1 MKNATSNNSGFTLLE
16 ILTVLVI
23 TGILISIAAPSFISQ
38 KRELRQAVISI
49 ETLLRTVNLTARA
62 NSGNPYRVSVA
73 SDNITYPNR
82 PPTTFLK
89 VEYLQNGT
97 CADVNGNAQNQG
109 WQEDVRKRVEL
120 PDSITISNFP
130 AIASPN
136 NGLCFNGRGE
146 VFRGGQNFTVNVA
159 TNQQFNN
166 AVSAVI
172 NVSTVGD
179 VSHVAKNRA
188 GGTIPPKVDINGN
201 VTPNSDLN

>member
-16 ILTVLVI
+16 ILMVLVI
-23 TGILISIAAPSFISQ
+23 TGILVSIAAPSFLSQ
-38 KRELRQAVISI
+38 KKDLKQAVTSV
-49 ETLLRTVNLTARA
+49 ETLLKTVNLTARA

-73 SDNITYPNR
+73 TDNITYPNR

-97 CADVNGNAQNQG
+97 CADINSNAQNQG
-109 WQEDVRKRVEL
+109 WQEDIKKRVEL
-120 PDSITISNFP
+120 PDSVTISNFP
-130 AIASPN
+130 AIAAPN

-146 VFRGGQNFTVNVA
+146 LFRGGQTFNVNVA
-159 TNQQFNN
+159 SDQQFNN

-188 GGTIPPKVDINGN
+188 GGTISPK
-201 VTPNSDLN
+201 PNNPSSDLN

>member
-16 ILTVLVI
+16 ILMVLVI
-23 TGILISIAAPSFISQ
+23 AGILVSIAAPSFLSQ
-38 KRELRQAVISI
+38 KKDLKQAVTSV
-49 ETLLRTVNLTARA
+49 ETLLKTVNLTARA

-73 SDNITYPNR
+73 TINVVPNR

-97 CADVNGNAQNQG
+97 CADVNSNAQNQG
-109 WQEDVRKRVEL
+109 WQEDIKKRVEL
-120 PDSITISNFP
+120 PDSVTISNFP
-130 AIASPN
+130 AIAAPN

-146 VFRGGQNFTVNVA
+146 LFRGGQTFDVNVA
-159 TNQQFNN
+159 ADQQFNN

-172 NVSTVGD
+172 NISTVGD

-188 GGTIPPKVDINGN
+188 GGTIA
-201 VTPNSDLN
+201 PNSNNPSSDLN